1 MPLPTNCG
9 DAPILPFDC
18 LPFSQIAADRE
29 RLIIQGKTKLGRV
42 GQRLK
47 SDKGLMT
54 GGANGGVLI
63 ECEPRRIMHARRDDK
78 YLTNIPHRLE

>member
-9 DAPILPFDC
+9 DAPILPFES

-42 GQRLK
+42 GQRPK

-54 GGANGGVLI
+54 GGVGGVLI
-63 ECEPRRIMHARRDDK
+63 ECEPRVTGHSRATRR
-78 YLTNIPHRLE
+78 